1 MTFTGDPEAEVR
13 RMAQARFAITGS
25 IAAATQRAAQL
36 VDLLDGI
43 AVEIS
48 EERRPLYHAGLCHA
62 SNHLVTLIACAA
74 HALTSA
80 GLEEPSALLAP
91 IVSAALAKSL
101 QHGFATL
108 SSPLSRG
115 AHQERT

>member
-13 RMAQARFAITGS
+13 RMAQSRFAITGS

-48 EERRPLYHAGLCHA
+48 EERRLLYHTGLCHA
-62 SNHLVTLIACAA
+62 SNPLVRLHVGTAPALPDSVVEAPAA
-74 HALTSA
+74 V
-80 GLEEPSALLAP
+80 LEPLDRKRAARVHG
-91 IVSAALAKSL
+91 VS
-101 QHGFATL
+101 F
-108 SSPLSRG
+108 RVDF
-115 AHQERT
+115 